1 MGLTTE
7 RKIFLA
13 LMLVAGGSLVVDQAI
28 LSPGSASAASLDADQ
43 ISALPAESI
52 MANVTEPIKKSVTE
66 ILNQRLSSSAQD
78 PKVSLNTD
86 DLQSMFSPL
95 IKPSPEPVVT
105 SSTLAQPV
113 QKNTSEPT
121 QFIPTNL
128 PVLTAVMPSRSGQSG
143 AILNATLFKVGDTT
157 PQGYRLLKVEQRQ
170 VLVEIQGNQF
180 WINLPAF
187 ED

>member
-7 RKIFLA
+7 RKIFLG
-13 LMLVAGGSLVVDQAI
+13 LMLVAGASLVVDQAI
-28 LSPGSASAASLDADQ
+28 FSPSSASASSLDVDQ
-43 ISALPAESI
+43 ISAMPAETI
-52 MANVTEPIKKSVTE
+52 LTNVTEPIKKSVTE
-66 ILNQRLSSSAQD
+66 ILNQRLSSGAENQQISINA
-78 PKVSLNTD
+78 SE
-86 DLQSMFSPL
+86 LQNMFSPL
-95 IKPSPEPVVT
+95 IEPAPEPVVS

-113 QKNTSEPT
+113 QKNISEPT

-143 AILNATLFKVGDTT
+143 AILNATLYKVGDTT